1 MQNLIFLA
9 EQTSIQ
15 INFMPNLLLQKLFTK
30 EPSKYF
36 IIVNVLLNSDFS
48 QIFLHSKFECQI
60 TLTIWG
66 RVGGTG
72 ALEILA
78 LTLQLRV
85 ETSLKGNIILN
96 IAKGKTNP
104 RVEFIFPKQPIGL
117 LTSSNTDLDQTSS
130 SKSRPS
136 IYFKIST
143 KHHQLD

>member
-1 MQNLIFLA
+1 MLNSIGFSKFLQNLIFLA

-15 INFMPNLLLQKLFTK
+15 INFMPNLLWQKLFTK
-30 EPSKYF
+30 EPPKYF

-48 QIFLHSKFECQI
+48 QFFLHSKFECQI

-85 ETSLKGNIILN
+85 D
-96 IAKGKTNP
+96 
-104 RVEFIFPKQPIGL
+104 
-117 LTSSNTDLDQTSS
+117 TSSTGPFSRDGDVWLRFLSRCLVEILKMKFDQDLCLNLRVTQ
-130 SKSRPS
+130 
-136 IYFKIST
+136 
-143 KHHQLD
+143 